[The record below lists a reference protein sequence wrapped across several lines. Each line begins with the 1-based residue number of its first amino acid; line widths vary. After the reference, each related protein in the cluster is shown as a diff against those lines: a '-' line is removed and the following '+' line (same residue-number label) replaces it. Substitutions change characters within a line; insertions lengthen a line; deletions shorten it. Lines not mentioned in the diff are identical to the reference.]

1 MGIMETLE
9 ELFGLKGKKAV
20 VTGGGR
26 GIGRSI
32 TEALC
37 MAGAEVTIIGS
48 SNKTPLIAEEMS
60 KNGYIV
66 HGVTGDLSI
75 TDEIESIFNK
85 AIEMLD
91 GDIDI
96 MVNNA
101 AIQKRYPAEKFPLQE
116 WQRIINV
123 NLTATA
129 ILCQLAGRKM
139 IDKGYGKIINMA
151 SMTSFFGSYHIM
163 AYAASKGGVAQLTK
177 ALSNEWSRYG
187 INVNA
192 IAPGG
197 FRTQM
202 TEALRRDR
210 ETEKSVLERTP
221 AGRWG
226 EPEDLIGTVIYL
238 SSKASDYVCGV
249 ILPVDGGYLVR

>member
-1 MGIMETLE
+1 MNKLMQD
-9 ELFGLKGKKAV
+9 LFSLKGKKAI

-26 GIGRSI
+26 GIGEAI
-32 TEALC
+32 TRGLC
-37 MAGAEVTIIGS
+37 MAGAEVVIIGS
-48 SNKTPLIAEEMS
+48 SDKTQMLAEKLSGGEYTVR
-60 KNGYIV
+60 GI
-66 HGVTGDLSI
+66 TGDLSR
-75 TDEIESIFNK
+75 TDEIEDIFAK
-85 AIEMLD
+85 AVDLLD

-96 MVNNA
+96 LVNNA
-101 AIQKRYPAEKFPLQE
+101 AIQGRYPAEDFPMKE
-116 WQRIINV
+116 WQKIIDL

-129 ILCQLAGRKM
+129 MLCQLSGRIM
-139 IDKGYGKIINMA
+139 LRKGYGKIINMA

-163 AYAASKGGVAQLTK
+163 AYAASKGGIAQLTK
-177 ALSNEWSRYG
+177 ALSNEWSGRG

-202 TEALRRDR
+202 TTALRENK
-210 ETEKSVLERTP
+210 ETERSAMERTP

-226 EPEDLIGTVIYL
+226 EPEDVTGTVIYL
-238 SSKASDYVCGV
+238 ASKASDYVCGV